1 MINGKYPRV
10 VIFEHNTYSVK
21 PVYNDHPKG
30 TKIVVVVNIL
40 RSSAFIVGFYQ

>member
-21 PVYNDHPKG
+21 PVYNDYPRG
-30 TKIVVVVNIL
+30 TKIVVVVDRGHIQF
-40 RSSAFIVGFYQ
+40 RTSK